1 MKRRKGFTLV
11 ELLVVIAIIA
21 LLVSIL
27 MPGLAR
33 ARELARRAKCMSNLN
48 GLGKAIALYQ
58 GQYDDKWPWL
68 AGTNFNTTATGTNEG
83 TDPNGSS
90 PDNRSIS
97 SVLFLLARGSGGQP
111 VEMFLCPSDDAASA
125 DDEPKDGNNDW
136 NWDFTDDDNL
146 SYSYQA
152 ASGNTDNSIGSST
165 DASVAVMADKTPEYD
180 ANGGGWI
187 INWSGSPSTTAKEAA
202 MSQNHAGEQIH
213 VLFKGIN
220 VNKYNAADCGAD
232 DDDIYT
238 SGDSSDPDGQGT
250 LDDSNGPGH
259 ARDSY
264 LIGPIK

>member
-68 AGTNFNTTATGTNEG
+68 AGTNFNTTSTGTNAG
-83 TDPNGSS
+83 TDPNSGST
-90 PDNRSIS
+90 NRSIS
-97 SVLFLLARGSGGQP
+97 AVQFLLVRGSGGQP
-111 VEMFLCPSDDAASA
+111 VEMFLCPSDDGASA
-125 DDEPKDGNNDW
+125 DDSPKDGNNDW
-136 NWDFTDDDNL
+136 NWDFTDADNL

-152 ASGNTDNSIGSST
+152 ASGNTDNSIGSNT
-165 DASVAVMADKTPEYD
+165 DASVAVMADKTPDYD
-180 ANGGGWI
+180 ANGWI
-187 INWSGSPSTTAKEAA
+187 VDWSGNPSTSAKEAA

-220 VNKYNAADCGAD
+220 VNKYNGADCGAD

-238 SGDSSDPDGQGT
+238 SHGTTNPDGQGS

-259 ARDSY
+259 ARDSF